1 MKTILKSKKRNQIIF
16 IIIIGTAIIFLG
28 LGIEIGK
35 ILNKNKLITEYQKLL
50 DHYFPPLAEVYT
62 IEGKIIAI
70 KENMIIVEA
79 PNPGKRIILDKK
91 EELVRYNIKI
101 DENTKI
107 TRTEVDV
114 NPKKTK
120 ITDLSLNDL
129 QKGDTVSI
137 RSKENI
143 IGKTEF
149 TASLIDLVIF
159 PK

>member
-35 ILNKNKLITEYQKLL
+35 ILNKNKLITEYQELL

-62 IEGKIIAI
+62 IKGKIIAV
-70 KENMIIVEA
+70 KENMIVVEA
-79 PNPGKRIILDKK
+79 PNPGKRIILDK
-91 EELVRYNIKI
+91 EEKLVRYNIKI